1 MRRQLDLLATMRIG
15 FDATFADL
23 RRAELADGAW
33 VDHAVGW
40 VQGHDLLFEQLESS
54 LAWRIETRR
63 MYDHVVATPR
73 LLASVPASEVC
84 GGVIEDMRRAL
95 SERYGEDFVR
105 TSAALYRDGN
115 DSVAWHGDTT
125 ARDMERAVV
134 ATISLG
140 QPRRFL
146 LRPATGGASIAYQLG
161 RGDLVVMGGTC
172 QRTWRHAIPKVA
184 HAPGPRIAVMFR
196 PAWGNY

>member
-1 MRRQLDLLATMRIG
+1 MRRQLDLLATPSVA
-15 FDATFADL
+15 FDASFADL
-23 RRAELADGAW
+23 QRAELADGAW
-33 VDHAVGW
+33 VDHVPGW
-40 VQGHDLLFEQLESS
+40 VRGHDQLFDDLERS
-54 LAWRIETRR
+54 LAWRSETRR

-73 LLASVPASEVC
+73 LLATIPATEVC
-84 GGVIEDMRRAL
+84 GGVIEAMRIAL
-95 SERYGEDFVR
+95 CERFGERFVR
-105 TSAALYRDGN
+105 TTAALYRDGN

-134 ATISLG
+134 ATVSLG

-146 LRPATGGASIAYQLG
+146 LRPTAGGASIAYQLG
-161 RGDLVVMGGTC
+161 RGDLLVMGGTC

-196 PAWGNY
+196 PDWTY